1 MMVLKRTGSHF
12 GLFHVA
18 RKSSWFRTL
27 PNEVGTKWRARVS
40 HFPVLAVTLLALLA
54 STPRIDEYVEAC
66 QGAPVDG
73 FEVPKGLSAPASGEV
88 KVAGGDRL
96 ELAHCF
102 LENHEVR
109 VVHTVVTGLESFAVK
124 KGERVTKGQ
133 KLGTGRRAKV
143 TIDERA
149 PREFVLGREWLL
161 SPRSEPVLVVVDV
174 DEHVAVRFEQGRATH
189 EWQVGHGQAEGVKE
203 ERGDLK
209 TPRGL
214 YFVVER
220 STGPF
225 AGVYAGYFGKAW
237 VKVNYPN
244 AFDASRGLDAGLI
257 SATQAD
263 QISTRWARRA
273 LTPQGTK
280 LGGGIGFHGWIEPWD
295 GADGGFGLSW
305 GCVVMHPE
313 EMKGFY
319 DVVPTG
325 APVVLR

>member
-1 MMVLKRTGSHF
+1 
-12 GLFHVA
+12 
-18 RKSSWFRTL
+18 
-27 PNEVGTKWRARVS
+27 
-40 HFPVLAVTLLALLA
+40 VLAVTLLALFA
-54 STPRIDEYVEAC
+54 STPRIEEYVEAC
-66 QGAPVDG
+66 QGAPADG
-73 FEVPKGLSAPASGEV
+73 FDVPKGLSAPASGEV
-88 KVAGGDRL
+88 KVAAGDRL

-124 KGERVTKGQ
+124 KGERVTRGQ
-133 KLGTGRRAKV
+133 KLGTGKRAKV
-143 TIDERA
+143 TIDERT
-149 PREFVLGREWLL
+149 PREFVPGREWLL
-161 SPRSEPVLVVVDV
+161 SPRREPVLVVVDV
-174 DEHVAVRFEQGRATH
+174 DGTGGGGFGQGGGKQ
-189 EWQVGHGQAEGVKE
+189 EGQVGPGQAEGVKE

-225 AGVYAGYFGKAW
+225 AGAYAGYFGKAW

-257 SATQAD
+257 TEAQAE

-295 GADGGFGLSW
+295 GADGGFALSW
-305 GCVVMHPE
+305 GCVVVHPE